1 MTEQKQNTNGF
12 IEWKVAGNL
21 LEQFKNATHKDVFYS
36 PPFETINGTIWRIQ
50 FCPRGWVSP
59 DYCSI
64 YLECV
69 NLNASKQRMG
79 VCYSFNI
86 SEVEWCY
93 DGGNTFKKG
102 GGAKGL
108 SKP

>member
-1 MTEQKQNTNGF
+1 MDSLNGKSLEIYWSNLKTQHIKMCF
-12 IEWKVAGNL
+12 IHHHLK
-21 LEQFKNATHKDVFYS
+21 
-36 PPFETINGTIWRIQ
+36 PPMELSGEFMQ

-59 DYCSI
+59 VYCSI